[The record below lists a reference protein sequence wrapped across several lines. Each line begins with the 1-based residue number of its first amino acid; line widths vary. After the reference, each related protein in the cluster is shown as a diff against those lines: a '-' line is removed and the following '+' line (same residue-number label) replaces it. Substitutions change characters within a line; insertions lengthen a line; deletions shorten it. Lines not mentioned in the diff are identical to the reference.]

1 MTTDIKGLKLLFV
14 VNVDWFF
21 LSHRLPIALKAM
33 EMGYEVH
40 IATGL
45 TTREDELLSYGLIV
59 HPLNINRSSTG
70 LLSALVT
77 LIGIIRVFLKT
88 KPTLVHLVTIKPA
101 IFGGIAAR
109 LARVP
114 GVVVA
119 VSGLGF
125 VFVARGRKAKIRRFF
140 VGLLYRIALG
150 HGNSNVIFQND
161 NDRDCLIRLAGLDSR
176 KVTTI
181 PGSGV
186 DLNEYSMLNAPDGT
200 PIIMLAARL
209 LADKGV
215 REFVDA
221 ARKIL
226 GRNSTERLLVRFVL
240 VGDIDESNPASI
252 SADELLSWKAEGIV
266 EHWGHQV
273 DMPKI
278 LSQAY
283 IVVLPSY
290 YGEGLPKV
298 LIEAAACGRAVVTT
312 DHPGCRDAI
321 EIEVSGILVP
331 VRDSDALANAMLRLL
346 QDNELGEAM
355 GKAGRRLAERSFG
368 VERVVATHMRIYD
381 ELLAKCKAP
390 ISDGTGP

>member
-1 MTTDIKGLKLLFV
+1 MTNDKKGLKLLFV

-21 LSHRLPIALKAM
+21 LSHRLPIAIKAL

-45 TTREDELLSYGLIV
+45 TTRKDELISYGLVV

-70 LLSALVT
+70 LLPALMTFV
-77 LIGIIRVFLKT
+77 GIVRVYLT
-88 KPTLVHLVTIKPA
+88 TRPALVHLVTIKPTL
-101 IFGGIAAR
+101 FGGIAAR
-109 LARVP
+109 LAMIP

-125 VFVARGRKAKIRRFF
+125 VFVAQGIKAKFRRFF

-150 HGNSNVIFQND
+150 HGNSHIIFQND
-161 NDRDCLIRLAGLDSR
+161 NDRDCLVQLAGLDSR
-176 KVTTI
+176 IVTTI

-186 DLNEYSMLNAPDGT
+186 DLDEYSVREVPEGV

-221 ARKIL
+221 ARTIL
-226 GRNSTERLLVRFVL
+226 AIKSTEGPVVRFVL
-240 VGDIDESNPASI
+240 VGDIDESNPTSI
-252 SADELLSWKAEGIV
+252 TEGELLRWKAEGIV
-266 EHWGHQV
+266 ELWGHQV
-273 DMPKI
+273 DMPKV

-312 DHPGCRDAI
+312 DHPGCREAI
-321 EIEVSGILVP
+321 ENQVSGILVP
-331 VRDSDALANAMLRLL
+331 IRDSDALADAILRLL
-346 QDNELGEAM
+346 QDRELGGAM

-381 ELLAKCKAP
+381 ELLAKC
-390 ISDGTGP
+390 